1 MTRRRTPTLA
11 LSLIA
16 LTGVMILGIQT
27 VQAQLTTATISGTVA
42 NTTGAVIPGVSVSVL
57 HVETGTSRDA
67 VTDDEDRYRV
77 PLPDPI
83 MFAAPPN
90 PFAPGTRRGAAG
102 SISSTISTSRQIQF
116 ALKII
121 F

>member
-27 VQAQLTTATISGTVA
+27 IQAQLTTATISGTVA

-67 VTDDEDRYRV
+67 VTDDEDRYRLQSPEV
-77 PLPDPI
+77 SLGRTAISPSP
-83 MFAAPPN
+83 
-90 PFAPGTRRGAAG
+90 TR
-102 SISSTISTSRQIQF
+102 TIQTSQSE
-116 ALKII
+116 
-121 F
+121 